1 MSKRTDRIAA
11 LESVPAVSMFLDIYD
26 RLVEAGR
33 MQEAKSVEEK
43 IFIFLDEADS
53 LRTEKEKKEIYRRGM
68 LDSARS
74 RKSQN

>member
-26 RLVEAGR
+26 RLIEEGR
-33 MQEAKSVEEK
+33 TAEAKSVEEK
-43 IFIFLDEADS
+43 IFVFLDGADA
-53 LRTEKEKKEIYRRGM
+53 LRTEKEKREIYRLGM

-74 RKSQN
+74 RKG